1 MSVRGGLLPHIGN
14 EGRSTGYLK
23 CLYTNAQ
30 SLGNKQGE
38 LEVLV
43 MSRNYDVIGITET
56 WWDNSHDWS
65 TVMDGYKLF
74 RKDRQGRKGGGVALY
89 VREQYDCSELRYET
103 AEKPECL
110 WIKFRSVCNKS
121 DVVVG
126 VCYRP
131 LDQRHEVD
139 EAFFWQLTEATRSHA
154 LILMG
159 DFNFPD
165 ICWESNTAVHRQSR
179 KFLESVGDNFLA
191 QVLEEPTRGGAFL
204 DLLLTNQVELVGEAK
219 VDGNLGGSDHELV
232 EFRILTQ
239 GRKVSSRIR
248 TLDFRKADFD
258 SLRERMARI
267 PWGTNMKGKGV
278 QESWLYFKESL
289 LRLQGQTIPMSR
301 KNSKYGRRPAWLN
314 GEILADIKHK
324 KEAYKKWKV
333 GHMTREE
340 YKNIARACRND
351 IRRAKSHLELQLARD
366 VKSNKKCFFRYVGN
380 KKKAKESV
388 GPLLNEGGNLVTE
401 DVEKANVLNAFF
413 ASVFTNKVS
422 SQTAALGITKWGR
435 DGQPSVEIEVVRDY
449 LEKLDVHKSMGPDEL
464 HPRVLKELAAVIAEP
479 LAIIFENSWQTGE
492 VLDDW
497 KKANVVPIFKKG
509 KKEDPGNYRPVS
521 LTSVPGKIMEQ
532 VLKESILKHL
542 HERKVIRNSQ
552 HGFTK
557 GRSCLTNLITFYDE
571 ITGSADEGKAVDV
584 LFLDFSKAFD
594 TVSHSILVSKL
605 RKYGLDKCTIRWVES
620 WLDCR
625 AQRVVINGS
634 MSSWQPVSSGVPQ
647 GSVLGPVLFNIFIND
662 LEDGVDCTLRKFVD
676 DTKLGGV
683 VDTLEGRDRI
693 QKDLDKL
700 EDWAKRN
707 LMRFNKDKCSV
718 LHLGWKNPMHCYRLG
733 TEWLG
738 SSSAEKDLGV
748 AVDEKLD
755 MSQQCAL
762 VAKKANGILGC
773 ISRGIASRSRDVIVP
788 LYSTLVRPHLEYC
801 VQFWAPHYKKDVD
814 KLERVQRRAT
824 KMIRGL
830 EHMTYEERLRELGLF
845 SLQKRRMRGDLI
857 AAFNYLKGGSKE
869 DRSRLFLMVADDRT
883 RSNGLKLQWGRFRL
897 DIRKNF
903 FTKRVVKHWNA
914 LPREVVE
921 SPSLEVF
928 KVRLD
933 KALAGMI

>member
-1 MSVRGGLLPHIGN
+1 
-14 EGRSTGYLK
+14 
-23 CLYTNAQ
+23 
-30 SLGNKQGE
+30 
-38 LEVLV
+38 
-43 MSRNYDVIGITET
+43 MSRVTRRVSSG
-56 WWDNSHDWS
+56 
-65 TVMDGYKLF
+65 ML
-74 RKDRQGRKGGGVALY
+74 
-89 VREQYDCSELRYET
+89 
-103 AEKPECL
+103 
-110 WIKFRSVCNKS
+110 
-121 DVVVG
+121 
-126 VCYRP
+126 
-131 LDQRHEVD
+131 
-139 EAFFWQLTEATRSHA
+139 ATR
-154 LILMG
+154 
-159 DFNFPD
+159 
-165 ICWESNTAVHRQSR
+165 R
-179 KFLESVGDNFLA
+179 K
-191 QVLEEPTRGGAFL
+191 P
-204 DLLLTNQVELVGEAK
+204 
-219 VDGNLGGSDHELV
+219 
-232 EFRILTQ
+232 
-239 GRKVSSRIR
+239 
-248 TLDFRKADFD
+248 
-258 SLRERMARI
+258 
-267 PWGTNMKGKGV
+267 
-278 QESWLYFKESL
+278 
-289 LRLQGQTIPMSR
+289 
-301 KNSKYGRRPAWLN
+301 
-314 GEILADIKHK
+314 
-324 KEAYKKWKV
+324 
-333 GHMTREE
+333 
-340 YKNIARACRND
+340 RN
-351 IRRAKSHLELQLARD
+351 
-366 VKSNKKCFFRYVGN
+366 V
-380 KKKAKESV
+380 KAKECV

-479 LAIIFENSWQTGE
+479 LAIIFENSWRTGE
-492 VLDDW
+492 VPDDW

-509 KKEDPGNYRPVS
+509 KEEDPGNYRPVS

-557 GRSCLTNLITFYDE
+557 GRSCLTNLIAFYDE
-571 ITGSADEGKAVDV
+571 MTGSVDEGKAVDV

-594 TVSHSILVSKL
+594 KVSHSILVSKL
-605 RKYGLDKCTIRWVES
+605 RKYGLDECTTRWVES

-625 AQRVVINGS
+625 AQRVMINGS
-634 MSSWQPVSSGVPQ
+634 ISSWQPVSSGVPQ

-662 LEDGVDCTLRKFVD
+662 LEDGVDCTLSKFAD
-676 DTKLGGV
+676 DTKLEGV

-707 LMRFNKDKCSV
+707 LMRFNKDKCRV
-718 LHLGWKNPMHCYRLG
+718 LHLGRKNPMHRYRLG

-738 SSSAEKDLGV
+738 RSSAEKDLGV
-748 AVDEKLD
+748 TVDEKLD

-773 ISRGIASRSRDVIVP
+773 ISRGIASRLRDVIVP

-801 VQFWAPHYKKDVD
+801 VQFWAPHFKKDVD

-830 EHMTYEERLRELGLF
+830 EHMSYEERLRELGLF

-869 DRSRLFLMVADDRT
+869 DGSRLFSRVADDRT

>member
-1 MSVRGGLLPHIGN
+1 MHHLTHNLALGGPFQ
-14 EGRSTGYLK
+14 K
-23 CLYTNAQ
+23 C
-30 SLGNKQGE
+30 S
-38 LEVLV
+38 VLV
-43 MSRNYDVIGITET
+43 
-56 WWDNSHDWS
+56 
-65 TVMDGYKLF
+65 
-74 RKDRQGRKGGGVALY
+74 
-89 VREQYDCSELRYET
+89 
-103 AEKPECL
+103 P
-110 WIKFRSVCNKS
+110 
-121 DVVVG
+121 
-126 VCYRP
+126 P
-131 LDQRHEVD
+131 
-139 EAFFWQLTEATRSHA
+139 
-154 LILMG
+154 
-159 DFNFPD
+159 
-165 ICWESNTAVHRQSR
+165 
-179 KFLESVGDNFLA
+179 
-191 QVLEEPTRGGAFL
+191 
-204 DLLLTNQVELVGEAK
+204 AK
-219 VDGNLGGSDHELV
+219 VIESFTFVFSGNYWASTEH
-232 EFRILTQ
+232 
-239 GRKVSSRIR
+239 
-248 TLDFRKADFD
+248 
-258 SLRERMARI
+258 
-267 PWGTNMKGKGV
+267 
-278 QESWLYFKESL
+278 
-289 LRLQGQTIPMSR
+289 
-301 KNSKYGRRPAWLN
+301 
-314 GEILADIKHK
+314 
-324 KEAYKKWKV
+324 
-333 GHMTREE
+333 
-340 YKNIARACRND
+340 
-351 IRRAKSHLELQLARD
+351 
-366 VKSNKKCFFRYVGN
+366 FRYVGN

-422 SQTAALGITKWGR
+422 SQIAALGITEWGR

-479 LAIIFENSWQTGE
+479 LAIIFENSWRTGE
-492 VLDDW
+492 VPDDW

-509 KKEDPGNYRPVS
+509 KKENPGNYRPVS

-557 GRSCLTNLITFYDE
+557 GRSCLTNLIAFYDE
-571 ITGSADEGKAVDV
+571 ITGSVDEGKAVDV

-594 TVSHSILVSKL
+594 TVSHSSIVSKL
-605 RKYGLDKCTIRWVES
+605 RKYGLDECTIRWVES

-647 GSVLGPVLFNIFIND
+647 GSVLEPVLFNIFIND
-662 LEDGVDCTLRKFVD
+662 LEDGVDCTLSKFAD

-707 LMRFNKDKCSV
+707 LMRFNKDKCRV
-718 LHLGWKNPMHCYRLG
+718 LHLGWKNPMHRYRLG

-748 AVDEKLD
+748 TVDEKLD

-773 ISRGIASRSRDVIVP
+773 IGRGIASRSRDVIVP

-824 KMIRGL
+824 KM
-830 EHMTYEERLRELGLF
+830 F

-869 DRSRLFLMVADDRT
+869 DGSRLFSMVADDRT

>member
-1 MSVRGGLLPHIGN
+1 MIMSVPINTFQIL
-14 EGRSTGYLK
+14 
-23 CLYTNAQ
+23 
-30 SLGNKQGE
+30 
-38 LEVLV
+38 
-43 MSRNYDVIGITET
+43 SRNYDVTGITET
-56 WWDNSHDWS
+56 CWDNSHDWS
-65 TVMDGYKLF
+65 TVMDDYKLF

-110 WIKFRSVCNKS
+110 WIKFRSVNNKS

-131 LDQRHEVD
+131 PDQGDEVD
-139 EAFFWQLTEATRSHA
+139 EAFFQQLAEATRSHA
-154 LILMG
+154 LVLMG
-159 DFNFPD
+159 NFNPPD
-165 ICWESNTAVHRQSR
+165 ISWESTTAVHRQSR
-179 KFLESVGDNFLA
+179 KFLENVGDNFLV
-191 QVLEEPTRGGAFL
+191 QVLEEPTRGRAFL
-204 DLLLTNQVELVGEAK
+204 NLLLTNREDLVGEAK
-219 VDGNLGGSDHELV
+219 VDGNLGCSDHELV
-232 EFRILTQ
+232 EFKILTQ

-258 SLRERMARI
+258 SLRELMGRI
-267 PWGTNMKGKGV
+267 PWGNNMRGKGV

-289 LRLQGQTIPMSR
+289 MRLQGQTIPMCR
-301 KNSKYGRRPAWLN
+301 KNSKYGRRQAWLN
-314 GEILADIKHK
+314 SEILVDLKHK
-324 KEAYKKWKV
+324 KEAYKKWKI
-333 GHMTREE
+333 GQMTREE
-340 YKNIARACRND
+340 YKNVARACRNE
-351 IRRAKSHLELQLARD
+351 IRRAKSHLALQLARD
-366 VKSNKKCFFRYVGN
+366 VKSNKKGFFRYVGN
-380 KKKAKESV
+380 KKKAKKSV

-413 ASVFTNKVS
+413 ASVFLNKVS
-422 SQTAALGITKWGR
+422 SQTALLGNTAWGVG
-435 DGQPSVEIEVVRDY
+435 GQPSVEKEVVRDY
-449 LEKLDVHKSMGPDEL
+449 LEKLEVHKSMGPDAL
-464 HPRVLKELAAVIAEP
+464 HPRVLKELV
-479 LAIIFENSWQTGE
+479 AIIFENSWQLGE
-492 VLDDW
+492 VPDDW

-557 GRSCLTNLITFYDE
+557 GRSCLTNLIAFYDE
-571 ITGSADEGKAVDV
+571 ITGSVDEGKAVDV

-605 RKYGLDKCTIRWVES
+605 KKYGLDECTVRWVES

-634 MSSWQPVSSGVPQ
+634 MSSWQPVLSGVPQ

-662 LEDGVDCTLRKFVD
+662 LEDGVDCTLSKFVD

-683 VDTLEGRDRI
+683 VDTVAGRDRI
-693 QKDLDKL
+693 QRDLDKL

-707 LMRFNKDKCSV
+707 LMRFNKDKCRV
-718 LHLGWKNPMHCYRLG
+718 LHLGRKNPMHSYRLG

-748 AVDEKLD
+748 TVDEKLD
-755 MSQQCAL
+755 MRQQCAL

-773 ISRGIASRSRDVIVP
+773 ISRGIASRSREAIVS
-788 LYSTLVRPHLEYC
+788 LYSTLVRPHLEYS
-801 VQFWAPHYKKDVD
+801 VQVWAPHYKKDVE

-824 KMIRGL
+824 KIIRGL

-857 AAFNYLKGGSKE
+857 AAFNYLRGGSKE
-869 DRSRLFLMVADDRT
+869 DGSRLFSVVEDDRT

-903 FTKRVVKHWNA
+903 FTRRVVKHWNA